1 MKIGRIFFYISIMV
15 VMSVILGNLFGSI
28 VFFIGAI
35 CSLSMFVIAAM
46 SSPSKDMNVYIKR
59 ASEEKEREVYVKDEL
74 EIELEVEN
82 KSGRIRF
89 LEVHDILPPE
99 VEVVEGNNHQLM
111 ELEKGETKKLKYRI
125 KCPVTGRVEIGPIRA
140 RYKDAFHF
148 FSEELK
154 EEDKFT
160 LLVLPRTEDMDSV
173 EIHPTNTKH
182 WLGDIKSKN
191 IGVGSEFFSI
201 RGYNPGDEIRDINW
215 KATAR
220 YLEPYTNE
228 YEGEKSGD
236 VILVVDGYKKG
247 AVGDEKDNTLNASIE
262 IATSLASAVISS
274 RNRVGLIVSGEYLNW
289 VYPGTGK
296 NHYYR
301 ILANLTKFEGGG
313 VWGLEGVKWLLED
326 FFPRKSMIILIS
338 PLTVPEF
345 SETIIDLCLKEY
357 DVMIISPNPLKIEK
371 RLLDEYEE
379 TAESLYKAERS
390 HTIDKIWKHGG
401 LVVDWD
407 PYEPLEPAIEEVLR
421 FRKR

>member
-1 MKIGRIFFYISIMV
+1 MKIRGIFLYIGIIIV
-15 VMSVILGNLFGSI
+15 FSVILGNLFRSI
-28 VFFIGAI
+28 VFFIGGI
-35 CSLSMFVIAAM
+35 CALSIFVIAVIE
-46 SSPSKDMNVYIKR
+46 SPPKELKVDIKR
-59 ASEEKEREVYVKDEL
+59 GSKEKEREVYVDDEL
-74 EIELEVEN
+74 KIELKIKN
-82 KSGRIRF
+82 KGEEIKF

-99 VEVVEGNNHQLM
+99 VELIEGTNHRLIG
-111 ELEKGETKKLKYRI
+111 LEKGETKKLEYKIR
-125 KCPVTGRVEIGPIRA
+125 CPVVGRVQVGPIRA
-140 RYKDAFHF
+140 RYRDAFNF
-148 FSEELK
+148 FSKMVK
-154 EEDKFT
+154 EEDEFT
-160 LLVLPRTEDMDSV
+160 LLVLPRSEDMDSV
-173 EIHPTNTKH
+173 EIHPSYTKH

-201 RGYNPGDEIRDINW
+201 RGYHPGDEIRDINW

-236 VILVVDGYKKG
+236 VVLVVDGYKKG
-247 AVGDEKDNTLNASIE
+247 AVGDKKDNTLVASIE
-262 IATSLASAVISS
+262 IATSLASAVLSS

-326 FFPRKSMIILIS
+326 FFPRKSMIVLIS

-345 SETIIDLCLKEY
+345 GETIVDLCLKEY

-379 TAESLYKAERS
+379 TAESLYRAERS
-390 HTIDKIWKHGG
+390 HTIDKIWKYGG
-401 LVVDWD
+401 IVVDWD